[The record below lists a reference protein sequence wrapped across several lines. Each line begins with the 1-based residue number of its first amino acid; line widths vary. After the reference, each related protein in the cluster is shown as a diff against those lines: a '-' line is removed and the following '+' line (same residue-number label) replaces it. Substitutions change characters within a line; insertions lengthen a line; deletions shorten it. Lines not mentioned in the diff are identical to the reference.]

1 MRISDWSSDVCSS
14 DLLDAIGD
22 IDELAR
28 LGVEHEDP
36 DRLARAIGPGHQ
48 YDRLAVPHEAGA
60 QIDIVHFAARRKVHD
75 SALPVVKDRKS
86 VVEGKSVL
94 VLVDIGCRR
103 VIKKKN

>member
-36 DRLARAIGPGHQ
+36 DRLARAIGRGHQ
-48 YDRLAVPHEAGA
+48 YDRLAVAHEAGA
-60 QIDIVHFAARRKVHD
+60 QIDIVHLADRRKVHD
-75 SALPVVKDRKS
+75 SALHVVKI
-86 VVEGKSVL
+86 EHGLL
-94 VLVDIGCRR
+94 VRSEEHTSELQSLMRI
-103 VIKKKN
+103 